1 MVINVKPY
9 KRRVFYYETDQMSI
23 VHHSNY
29 IRWMEEARL
38 DYMRQAGVNYREM
51 EEEGIIMP
59 VVSVDCRYITPT
71 HYDDTID
78 ISVSLTAFNGV
89 RASFCYEIKSEDGT
103 VVASGH
109 SEHCFLDATTRRPI
123 SLKRRLP
130 SFYEQCYQ
138 LLEE

>member
-1 MVINVKPY
+1 MIDMESY

-78 ISVSLTAFNGV
+78 ILVSLTAFNGV

>member
-1 MVINVKPY
+1 MESY

-78 ISVSLTAFNGV
+78 ILVSLTAFNGV